1 MEDEVGAWSVPS
13 GLGPEPGS
21 SAGEESDWILTPVE
35 RLLTIE
41 GCEVERCW
49 KGSAVLVIK
58 VFIVTILV
66 RGGDSSPQNLF
77 ISCDFWAHLFL
88 FLIIF

>member
-1 MEDEVGAWSVPS
+1 MEDEVGAWSVLS
-13 GLGPEPGS
+13 GLGSEPRS
-21 SAGEESDWILTPVE
+21 FAGVESDWILTPVD
-35 RLLTIE
+35 RLLTVE
-41 GCEVERCW
+41 GCELERRW
-49 KGSAVLVIK
+49 KGSAFAVIK
-58 VFIVTILV
+58 GFIVTILV